1 MRIGGKCSAS
11 AGVWSEV
18 TSSQKN
24 GKISAR
30 VAGTRTRCHGLN
42 GSRNRRRGIAWADA
56 AMSGPVVGEPAADA
70 ELDRGD
76 HDDDQEQEV
85 GDGGGVTE
93 VEVLERLVVEVVH
106 EDGGGVQ
113 RPALGAQV
121 HLVVQL

>member
-1 MRIGGKCSAS
+1 CSAS

-56 AMSGPVVGEPAADA
+56 LTSWPPSRDVVPEARQQAGRWLREAWGSGGVPRAQQGPAAGA
-70 ELDRGD
+70 AARSGAAF
-76 HDDDQEQEV
+76 
-85 GDGGGVTE
+85 G
-93 VEVLERLVVEVVH
+93 
-106 EDGGGVQ
+106 
-113 RPALGAQV
+113 PAAAA
-121 HLVVQL
+121 